1 MSETEAKVG
10 QDIEAICGKC
20 GDVWHVVVAKVGE
33 KIAKVQCKE
42 CDAYHKYRAP
52 QHVKDAVKAGR
63 VRGVSGPSSSSS
75 SSSSSASSSR
85 RATGTS
91 SRSTSSGSAS
101 RRRVDVPVCAVD
113 ADLSLPVRDYDP
125 RAAYERAERITHK
138 KFGLGIVEEAI
149 PGKITVFF
157 VEPPERKILAQA
169 RGASAELPERPD
181 GPPPGAAQH

>member
-63 VRGVSGPSSSSS
+63 VRGVSGPSS

>member
-1 MSETEAKVG
+1 MVSETEAKVG

-63 VRGVSGPSSSSS
+63 VRGVSGPSS